1 MGDTKER
8 ILLTALELFSENGYE
23 AVSVSHIAAGL
34 GITKGALYRHYRSKR
49 DIFESILARMER
61 RDAEQAGAHDL
72 PQGTRAEME
81 EAYAAATA
89 ADTAAFAKAMFRY
102 WTEDSFASRFRRMLT
117 LEQFGSEE
125 MGALY
130 QQYLASGPAEYLR
143 DLFDAWG
150 LPSPAAAAAEFYA
163 PMFLSYSLYDAAEDK
178 AAVTAALDALL
189 DRAAERLTNKNRER
203 NTHMENSDGIIIRR
217 ETEHDHRAV
226 ENLIRESFWNVYR
239 PGCLEHFVIHRLRDD
254 PAFVPELDL
263 VMEKDGEI
271 IGQNMFMRAVIRA
284 DDGRDVPIM
293 TMGPI
298 CVDPAVKRRGFGK
311 RLLDYSLEKA
321 AEMGCGA
328 LCFEGNIGFY
338 GKSGFTYASD
348 FGIRYHGLPESADAS
363 FFLCRELIDGYLDG
377 VTGEYAPPEGYF
389 AAEREPAAFEAF
401 EAQFPPKEKKK
412 LPGQLV

>member
-23 AVSVSHIAAGL
+23 AVSVSDIAAEL

-61 RDAEQAGAHDL
+61 QDAEQAGAHDL
-72 PQGTRAEME
+72 PQGTREEMSDQY
-81 EAYAAATA
+81 ASAAAE
-89 ADTAAFAKAMFRY
+89 DTAAFAGAMFRY
-102 WTEDSFASRFRRMLT
+102 WTEDPFASRFRRLLT
-117 LEQFGSEE
+117 LEQFRSPE

-130 QQYLASGPAEYLR
+130 QQYMASGPVGYLR
-143 DLFDAWG
+143 DLFDEWG
-150 LPSPAAAAAEFYA
+150 LPSPESSAAEFYA
-163 PMFLSYSLYDAAEDK
+163 PMFLMYSVYDAAEDK
-178 AAVTAALDALL
+178 AAVTAQLDALL
-189 DRAAERLTNKNRER
+189 DRALRRLTDTER
-203 NTHMENSDGIIIRR
+203 MKDMENSDHILIRR
-217 ETEHDHRAV
+217 ETEGDHRAV
-226 ENLIRESFWNVYR
+226 ENLIREAFWNVYR
-239 PGCLEHFVIHRLRDD
+239 PGCQEHFVIHRLRDD

-263 VMEKDGEI
+263 VMEKDGVI

-284 DDGRDVPIM
+284 DDGRDIPIM

-298 CVDPAVKRRGFGK
+298 CVDPAIKRRGYGK

-328 LCFEGNIGFY
+328 LCFEGNIQFY
-338 GKSGFTYASD
+338 GKSGFTAASD
-348 FGIRYHGLPESADAS
+348 FGIRYHGLPEGADAS

-389 AAEREPAAFEAF
+389 AAEREPDAFEAF
-401 EAQFPPKEKKK
+401 DAQFPPREKKK